1 MQISVAALARFAP
14 TLRHV
19 ALCAPVI
26 SALIAGKALA
36 QGATPPASSTDSGQ
50 LEEVTVTAQF
60 REQNLQQTPIA
71 ITAVTAG
78 MLESRNQTDIA
89 QVAGQAPNVTLQPNG
104 AAFGSSMV
112 AFIRGVGQTDF
123 NLALEPGVGIYVDD
137 VYYATLTGSLLD
149 LLDLDRVEIL
159 RGPQGT
165 LAGKNSIGGA
175 IKLFS
180 QKPTGTGGGYLEAT
194 AGTLNRVDARGA
206 GDFKLSDNVFARISF
221 ATKHHD
227 GYVRR
232 VDYACTHPGSNLKG
246 LNVGNG
252 CELGRDGSQAFDA
265 GRIALRWA
273 ASDTVDVNVAADLTN
288 DQSGVQANTLI
299 KYSGALGG
307 ATYTLGKDGTP
318 VAFGPEFV
326 PYGSYSQ
333 DPNHPNDPYLSYATY
348 ASNAGSFIFGADPYA
363 PVSVPPINHFRGW
376 GVSGSVSWALS
387 DHLTLT
393 SISAYRDYENQFAE
407 QTDASPIGVQILLQ
421 KQEHHQFTQEVR
433 LNGQLASAVDYTV
446 GAFYL
451 DQNGGLNARVGL
463 PWVGFDFIHGPD
475 STPAKTK
482 AGFVNADW
490 HATDALTV
498 GGGVRYS
505 DETKDYQYFRHNADG
520 TEVSVPPPAYNG
532 LVFGL
537 NSSKAHFQGTRTD
550 WRVHLDYQITPDIMP
565 YVQTATGYKGGGVNP
580 RPFTPPQTRSFDPET
595 LKAYEFGLK
604 MNLLDRR
611 MRLNTAVF
619 FNQYD
624 DIQLT
629 LAGCPE
635 SPCALP
641 ANIGSAHVKGAE
653 VETEI
658 RPTDNWEL
666 DASASYLDF
675 QYTKITDT
683 VNSHITLD
691 MKTPYTPKSKWSVG
705 TQYEIPLGTFGTLTP
720 RVDVTHQSSVFSAAI
735 NDPVWNEID
744 GYTVT
749 NAHVTWRNP
758 DGNWQAALNVTNV
771 TDKLY
776 YLTYFDTHD
785 SAGYVNGQPAMPRE
799 WSITVKRNF

>member
-1 MQISVAALARFAP
+1 MQVSVAALSRFAP
-14 TLRHV
+14 TIRSPKWGRV
-19 ALCAPVI
+19 ALCAPII
-26 SALIAGKALA
+26 SAVIVSEALA
-36 QGATPPASSTDSGQ
+36 QNTGAGADTAGQ
-50 LEEVTVTAQF
+50 LEEVVVTAQF

-89 QVAGQAPNVTLQPNG
+89 MVAGQSPNVTLQPNG

-180 QKPTGTGGGYLEAT
+180 QKPTGDGGGYLEAT

-206 GDFKLSDNVFARISF
+206 GDFKLSENVFARVSF
-221 ATKHHD
+221 STKHHD
-227 GYVRR
+227 GYVKR
-232 VDYACTHPGSNLKG
+232 VDYGCTHPGSNVPQH
-246 LNVGNG
+246 NVGDG
-252 CELGRDGSQAFDA
+252 CELGRDGSQAYTA
-265 GRIALRWA
+265 GRVALRWI
-273 ASDTVDVNVAADLTN
+273 ASDAVELNLAADLTN

-299 KYSGALGG
+299 KYSGALGAATFTNGVNG
-307 ATYTLGKDGTP
+307 AP
-318 VAFGPEFV
+318 IAFGPQFV

-333 DPNHPNDPYLSYATY
+333 DPNQPNDPYLSYATY
-348 ASNAGSFIFGADPYA
+348 TSNAGSFIFGPDPYA
-363 PVSVPPINHFRGW
+363 PITVPPINHFKTYGFS
-376 GVSGSVSWALS
+376 GV
-387 DHLTLT
+387 LTWKLNDNLNFT
-393 SISAYRDYENQFAE
+393 SISAYRNYTNQFAE
-407 QTDASPIGVQILLQ
+407 QTDASPVGVQILLQ
-421 KQEHHQFTQEVR
+421 RQFHHQFSQELR
-433 LNGQLASAVDYTV
+433 LNGRAGTAVDYTV

-451 DQNGGLNARVGL
+451 DQDGGLNARVGL

-490 HATDALTV
+490 HVTDALTV

-505 DETKDYQYFRHNADG
+505 DEQKDYTYLRHNSDN
-520 TEVSVPPPAYNG
+520 TDVTDPAGYNG
-532 LVFGL
+532 LVAGL
-537 NSSKAHFQGTRTD
+537 NGSQAHFEGTRTD

-565 YVQTATGYKGGGVNP
+565 YIQTSTGYKGGGVNP
-580 RPFTPPQTRSFDPET
+580 RPFTPPQTLSFDPET

-604 MNLLDRR
+604 TNLFDHR

-619 FNQYD
+619 YNQYD

-629 LAGCPE
+629 LSACPT

-641 ANIGSAHVKGAE
+641 ANVGSAHVKGAE
-653 VETEI
+653 VEAEV

-675 QYTKITDT
+675 QYTQITDP
-683 VNSHITLD
+683 NSNITLD
-691 MKTPYTPKSKWSVG
+691 MKTPYTPKTKWSFG
-705 TQYEIPLGTFGTLTP
+705 TQYELPLGGMGTLTP
-720 RVDVTHQSSVFSAAI
+720 RVDVSHQSSVFSAAI

-749 NAHVTWRNP
+749 NAKVTWRNTEG
-758 DGNWQAALNVTNV
+758 DWQAALNVTNV

-776 YLTYFDTHD
+776 YLTYFDLHG
-785 SAGYVNGQPAMPRE
+785 SSG
-799 WSITVKRNF
+799 